1 MIIMGGWLVGG
12 HECKVEDVNETAAK
26 SHITEGGGGIPEVE
40 TVAFITASLV
50 LFLIGSKIK
59 EGMEFSL

>member
-1 MIIMGGWLVGG
+1 MGGWLVGG

-40 TVAFITASLV
+40 TVAFITASLD
-50 LFLIGSKIK
+50 LSYF
-59 EGMEFSL
+59 